1 MSRTKY
7 EASLDKRSAVD
18 KAEADG
24 VVSDSMDV
32 RQKLMKQVHD
42 GDITL
47 KEAQDELKRIKRAG
61 KKQGLKTRNQI
72 FINS

>member
-7 EASLDKRSAVD
+7 EASLDKQSAVD
-18 KAEADG
+18 KAEAGG